1 MVEPF
6 GTFVD
11 ACPCYTHA
19 CWAFDKRTFDATT
32 LTHAPH
38 STTPTVTETA
48 EALEYSREGHWVVVL
63 CQRGRTE
70 GERAKVREA
79 LLAAG
84 GAA

>member
-1 MVEPF
+1 M
-6 GTFVD
+6 GWTID
-11 ACPCYTHA
+11 
-19 CWAFDKRTFDATT
+19 
-32 LTHAPH
+32 
-38 STTPTVTETA
+38 STQWVGIPATA

-84 GAA
+84 GTEA

>member
-1 MVEPF
+1 M
-6 GTFVD
+6 
-11 ACPCYTHA
+11 
-19 CWAFDKRTFDATT
+19 
-32 LTHAPH
+32 
-38 STTPTVTETA
+38 TETA

-79 LLAAG
+79 LLTAG